1 LSKYIKDHSYK
12 GYEKRKYDS
21 SKRDK
26 RKSISPRRKRSP
38 RRGTSPQKKVEMIK
52 DKEEEDIAEEVGDS
66 GKKTIRGIHKGRRR
80 QNRRWLEDGREI
92 KRRN

>member
-1 LSKYIKDHSYK
+1 
-12 GYEKRKYDS
+12 
-21 SKRDK
+21 
-26 RKSISPRRKRSP
+26 
-38 RRGTSPQKKVEMIK
+38 MIK